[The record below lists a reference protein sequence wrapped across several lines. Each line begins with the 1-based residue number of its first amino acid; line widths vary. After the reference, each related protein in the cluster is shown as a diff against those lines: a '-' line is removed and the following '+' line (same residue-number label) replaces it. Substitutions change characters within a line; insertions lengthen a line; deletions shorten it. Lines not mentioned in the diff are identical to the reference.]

1 VQRDLDRQGFRGD
14 GELVIPSPCILVIG
28 DTDVGRRV
36 CSALSERSVRTLH
49 LGEPNDSEL
58 AAALTPDV
66 EGIAVMLHDDIRAL
80 RYSLIAE
87 HLRPGIRLFVAM
99 FDRTVRQQL
108 ETTVPNC
115 VVLSPAAISVPTMV
129 ASAIAPQFA
138 MIRRQGLATDRSW
151 VSVSTEADEVQPWKV
166 PLNMRLRGLLGT
178 TLGQFR
184 PYDSGSTTLLAGAF
198 GLVVVTAIDTVVGMA
213 HESGLRALY
222 DAARTTATISSPTL
236 PDSAGVLIWATLAA
250 IIVMIFTAMFAAG
263 IVNHLLSGRHVTL
276 VGRRVVPRSGH
287 VIVAGMGQ
295 VGLRLAQELRSLGIA
310 VVGIERDDRAPGLGI
325 ARASGVPVIIADAAS
340 QQVLKRAGA
349 ARAIA
354 IVAAGSDERGNI
366 AVSVT
371 AMAGRP
377 GARVVLRAGSDDA
390 IAETTSL
397 FRIGSV
403 IDVNGL
409 TAAFVAESMIG
420 SSPYA
425 VVSTAEG
432 VASVGEGTGSRTALG
447 PAPSRCTCAL

>member
-1 VQRDLDRQGFRGD
+1 MTQ
-14 GELVIPSPCILVIG
+14 SPRIIVIG

-36 CSALSERSVRTLH
+36 CSALSQRSVRTVH
-49 LGEPNDSEL
+49 LGEPNDIEL
-58 AAALTPDV
+58 AAALAPDV
-66 EGIAVMLHDDIRAL
+66 EGVAVMLHDDIRAL

-87 HLRPGIRLFVAM
+87 HLRPGIRLFVAI

-108 ETTVPNC
+108 ESTVPNC

-129 ASAIAPQFA
+129 ASAIAPHFA
-138 MIRRQGLATDRSW
+138 MIRRRGSAADRSW
-151 VSVSTEADEVQPWKV
+151 VSIASDAEDVRPWKV
-166 PLNMRLRGLLGT
+166 PLGMRLRGLLGT
-178 TLGQFR
+178 ALGQLR

-198 GLVVVTAIDTVVGMA
+198 GLVLVTVIDTIVGMA

-236 PDSAGVLIWATLAA
+236 PDSPGVLLWATLAA
-250 IIVMIFTAMFAAG
+250 IIVMVFTAMFAAG

-295 VGLRLAQELRSLGIA
+295 VGLRLAQELKSLGIA
-310 VVGIERDDRAPGLGI
+310 VVGIEKDDRAPGLSI
-325 ARASGVPVIIADAAS
+325 ARLSGVPVIIADAAS

-390 IAETTSL
+390 ITETTSL

-420 SSPYA
+420 SCPYA
-425 VVSTAEG
+425 VVSTAG
-432 VASVGEGTGSRTALG
+432 GIASVGEGTGTRRGLG
-447 PAPSRCTCAL
+447 SAPSRCACAL